1 MRTRG
6 GVTAMTGILGLA
18 MGFVLMQ
25 IGFGDYGELNAMF
38 TFQNLRMLLS
48 FAGAVALAGVLLA
61 IALPRPVNLRRVNRG
76 TIPGAVL
83 FGVGWAICGGC
94 PSIPIVQVASGYLPA
109 LVTLVGIV
117 LGMRLCRWVM
127 INHWQFERD
136 SCID

>member
-6 GVTAMTGILGLA
+6 GVTVVAGILGLF
-18 MGFVLMQ
+18 MGFVLAQ

-61 IALPRPVNLRRVNRG
+61 IALPRPVTLRRVNQG